1 MKAGE
6 YTVNTFDFKKI
17 LNAVLNPYVVI
28 PGMNTT
34 SVKMNDGLD
43 YDFASMTKRKL
54 LKSLLSMRRV
64 CR

>member
-1 MKAGE
+1 MKAGD
-6 YTVNTFDFKKI
+6 YTINTFNLRKI
-17 LNAVLNPYVVI
+17 LNAVLNPYVII
-28 PGMNTT
+28 PEMNTT